1 MICGL
6 PALGLWAH
14 GAPPAQAPGGG
25 AQRYQGP
32 PAGPADPPPPRASRK
47 KASLRRKTMG
57 FERRIVMCWARA
69 SGGAG
74 LPYCEPQHPPPP
86 HPRPG
91 FPGTPPPVGTA
102 GLWHQER
109 RACEVRIPFLELCFP
124 GRGLCA
130 CIALENSMQLPV
142 HHNNICLF
150 SVEAIIVRSVSAP
163 RPRVVR
169 SLSARCPLGVRSESA
184 RCPLV
189 VRSVSARCPLGVRS
203 VSAQCP
209 LSVRLVSAH
218 CPLIV
223 RSVSGD
229 RAGQTGGIPPKN
241 HVSPERSSFFWKSSS
256 GNCKIGAPTKSSAT
270 NRLQC
275 TPEGERIEFEQFFG
289 KVGIH
294 PPFSAI

>member
-1 MICGL
+1 MSTSEAFNSTARCREQTKFW
-6 PALGLWAH
+6 P
-14 GAPPAQAPGGG
+14 
-25 AQRYQGP
+25 
-32 PAGPADPPPPRASRK
+32 
-47 KASLRRKTMG
+47 RRKGTHCRHRSHFG
-57 FERRIVMCWARA
+57 SRYKTGCC
-69 SGGAG
+69 GHAG
-74 LPYCEPQHPPPP
+74 LLHTSWFESRLPISETISRFSLAARWDRPPSAFRWPSLA
-86 HPRPG
+86 
-91 FPGTPPPVGTA
+91 TA
-102 GLWHQER
+102 RVLRLKTQCNCR
-109 RACEVRIPFLELCFP
+109 YTT
-124 GRGLCA
+124 
-130 CIALENSMQLPV
+130 
-142 HHNNICLF
+142 
-150 SVEAIIVRSVSAP
+150 IIHVCSVSKQ
-163 RPRVVR
+163 
-169 SLSARCPLGVRSESA
+169 SLSAQCPLRVRALSAHCPLGVRSVSA
-184 RCPLV
+184 QSPLG
-189 VRSVSARCPLGVRS
+189 VRSLSAQCPLGVRS

-289 KVGIH
+289 KVGIR